1 MADSTVDPLDLAL
14 AAFNAQVEAEQE
26 AARHWLAFDL
36 MVEFV
41 PRGVTTAEARAMLE
55 RCQWSVTKARK
66 RLAARCAP

>member
-1 MADSTVDPLDLAL
+1 MGDDTVDPLDAAL
-14 AAFNAQVEAEQE
+14 DAFNAQVEAEQE

-36 MVEFV
+36 MVEFA

-66 RLAARCAP
+66 RLEATCAP